1 MGKHLLSNNIIGV
14 TETQLDL
21 RENAEDI
28 KMKLE
33 KHFSAHFNC
42 NFQNYRSITIGYSSW
57 IRLVDSENYSSI
69 TVLPFLKNKR

>member
-1 MGKHLLSNNIIGV
+1 MGKYLLSNNIIGF
-14 TETQLDL
+14 TKRQLDL

-42 NFQNYRSITIGYSSW
+42 NFQNYRSITIAYSS
-57 IRLVDSENYSSI
+57 
-69 TVLPFLKNKR
+69 

>member
-42 NFQNYRSITIGYSSW
+42 NIQNYRSITIGYSS
-57 IRLVDSENYSSI
+57 
-69 TVLPFLKNKR
+69 